1 MQMNPYQTMYQPTY
15 PQNNFYQP
23 RYLQPQMPE
32 QQIQAIQQ
40 PQMQQAQRNG
50 LPGRCVNDEKDIIA
64 SEVPMDGGC
73 AIFPKNDFSE
83 LYVKTWSNN
92 GTISTIV
99 FKPVLNENPNKLSN
113 SEEKLKFD
121 LSDDARK
128 AIKEYTDTLFDKMEE
143 LEAKIDKSQSK
154 TSVRSKANQGE

>member
-1 MQMNPYQTMYQPTY
+1 MQMNPYQTMYQPAY

-23 RYLQPQMPE
+23 RYMQPQMSEQQMPTMQQ
-32 QQIQAIQQ
+32 QQIQ
-40 PQMQQAQRNG
+40 QAQKCG

-64 SEVPMDGGC
+64 NEVPMDGGC

-83 LYVKTWSNN
+83 LYVKTWNNN

-99 FKPVLNENPNKLSN
+99 FKPDLNENTNKLSN
-113 SEEKLKFD
+113 SNGKLKFD

-128 AIKEYTDTLFDKMEE
+128 AIKEYTDTLFEKMEE